1 MSNKRKIPDGAD
13 SLKSRNLVHNDTKIY
28 FNVERTPAKMYL
40 TGEILKHTNWNGCR
54 MVIGYD
60 KSGTE
65 IYLVPTRHFVGES
78 TSTVDKVS
86 SHYVMPP
93 ESLPGPKI
101 EPEAYPDLIV
111 KGKDSDRSWVRPCHR
126 AILAKCSRK
135 FGDLMCDIKP
145 GAELEINDSEI
156 TEKQF
161 DCLLGTM
168 YFDKPIDNTIVP
180 TQLLLNYGFFS
191 LLEYADDLVITEENC
206 GPLTEAIF
214 SKNHGPMT
222 KVRKLL
228 QGELSK

>member
-1 MSNKRKIPDGAD
+1 
-13 SLKSRNLVHNDTKIY
+13 
-28 FNVERTPAKMYL
+28 
-40 TGEILKHTNWNGCR
+40 
-54 MVIGYD
+54 MVVGYNTA
-60 KSGTE
+60 GTI
-65 IYLVPTRHFVGES
+65 IYLLPVKNFLKES
-78 TSTVDKVS
+78 ISDVDKVS
-86 SHYVMPP
+86 SCYVMPVEVP
-93 ESLPGPKI
+93 PDPKI

-126 AILAKCSRK
+126 AILAKHSSK
-135 FGDLMCDIKP
+135 FGDLMRDVKP

-161 DCLLGTM
+161 DCLLETM
-168 YFDKPIDNTIVP
+168 YFDRPLDSTVVP
-180 TQLLLNYGFFS
+180 TELLLNYGFFS
-191 LLEYADDLVITEENC
+191 LLEFVDDLVITEENC